1 MMGLFLWVLSVPF
14 RLLLGFPLV
23 GGRTTNAS
31 FFTDGNRWA
40 EGYRPG
46 YFGSQ
51 TPSRWALMAGWK
63 RGAWTTLPPAAGVG
77 GWLAWTYEP
86 VATGAGAG
94 VLLGLV
100 FTFALKRWR
109 ERHHIKRYVEP
120 LHQALASQLGYGPEI
135 KARHWIDC
143 PVNFRDEDAQ
153 ITLRLPIDFYAGPD
167 TSGRG
172 GRSMRGGI
180 DGYVY
185 EKLGLSREDMTATYA
200 MEGEAPSVTYS
211 HRARVPSLVTAED
224 IAPLMEKAKESAP
237 VIGMTRG
244 RKPVSIDLDAESPHV
259 AVSIGTGGG
268 KSMLTRSAILH
279 VLRHGGIVIV
289 LDVKR
294 TSHRWLKGHPR
305 VLYLRDPADIADAI
319 MRLRLELDRRQILT
333 DEDDSVWPGP
343 RILLVVEERNSMVGQ
358 IKAWWAKTREKTDPQ
373 TCPALGALD
382 ELAFMGREPM
392 MHIWSIA
399 QSATARTMG
408 GPEGRENYACRILG
422 RYSAGNW
429 RMLVGNHVPMPK
441 ASRHRGRV
449 QVVTDEVTECQT
461 TMWETDE
468 AREMAWSIF
477 PEGLETTLSAPSMDE
492 FFGRLVAGDMAG
504 GQVVAGEVLG
514 SEKVDL
520 DKPAA
525 GVETVAG
532 EVLEPAAIEGPSP
545 VSPVP
550 AGPSHLGEQAGNVPD
565 ASPVEREDV
574 KPQKRENVDVVSRE
588 NVIPLERPVTIKEAL
603 ERRILTPSNPDLEK
617 AKDAIKKA
625 RRRPGSEFPRPCG
638 KRGTADLFKPSEL
651 ARWDRNRPAKTAE
664 ETA

>member
-1 MMGLFLWVLSVPF
+1 
-14 RLLLGFPLV
+14 
-23 GGRTTNAS
+23 
-31 FFTDGNRWA
+31 
-40 EGYRPG
+40 
-46 YFGSQ
+46 
-51 TPSRWALMAGWK
+51 
-63 RGAWTTLPPAAGVG
+63 
-77 GWLAWTYEP
+77 
-86 VATGAGAG
+86 
-94 VLLGLV
+94 
-100 FTFALKRWR
+100 
-109 ERHHIKRYVEP
+109 
-120 LHQALASQLGYGPEI
+120 
-135 KARHWIDC
+135 
-143 PVNFRDEDAQ
+143 
-153 ITLRLPIDFYAGPD
+153 
-167 TSGRG
+167 
-172 GRSMRGGI
+172 
-180 DGYVY
+180 
-185 EKLGLSREDMTATYA
+185 
-200 MEGEAPSVTYS
+200 
-211 HRARVPSLVTAED
+211 
-224 IAPLMEKAKESAP
+224 
-237 VIGMTRG
+237 
-244 RKPVSIDLDAESPHV
+244 
-259 AVSIGTGGG
+259 
-268 KSMLTRSAILH
+268 
-279 VLRHGGIVIV
+279 
-289 LDVKR
+289 
-294 TSHRWLKGHPR
+294 
-305 VLYLRDPADIADAI
+305 
-319 MRLRLELDRRQILT
+319 
-333 DEDDSVWPGP
+333 
-343 RILLVVEERNSMVGQ
+343 MVGQ

-449 QVVTDEVTECQT
+449 QVVTDEVVECQT

-514 SEKVDL
+514 SEKIDL

-532 EVLEPAAIEGPSP
+532 EVLEPVAIEGPSP

-550 AGPSHLGEQAGNVPD
+550 AEPSHLGEQAGNVPD

-651 ARWDRNRPAKTAE
+651 ARWDRNRPTKTAE